1 MFRLMSATL
10 RFTCLSAAILV
21 GVQGCKGSDSS
32 ETVIVYLKNTETFQ
46 YRTVGGDEE
55 GATISVQAAHYSIS
69 EIRRDASTDW
79 YAVYVYQPA
88 VGFVGEDLSEV
99 EVMTGSDGASAPTNI
114 KKLIFRFSIHDQ
126 D

>member
-1 MFRLMSATL
+1 MFSARIRIVCAL
-10 RFTCLSAAILV
+10 AAVTV
-21 GVQGCKGSDSS
+21 GGQGCKDPDSV

-69 EIRRDASTDW
+69 EIRRDAATNW

-88 VGFVGEDLSEV
+88 AGFLGEDSSEV
-99 EVMTGSDGASAPTNI
+99 EITSGWDGVSGPTNV
-114 KKLIFRFSIHDQ
+114 KKIIFRFSIHD
-126 D
+126 

>member
-10 RFTCLSAAILV
+10 RFTCLLAAILV

-79 YAVYVYQPA
+79 YAVYVYQSA
-88 VGFVGEDLSEV
+88 AGFVGEDHAEV

-114 KKLIFRFSIHDQ
+114 KKMIFRFSIHH
-126 D
+126 